1 VIVLVSV
8 ICAPAVS
15 VCAAAVTVRVA
26 PGPVIVRV
34 YSQLFNC
41 ICIEAVEH
49 NEPEFAEQF
58 CLRQEKTDKK
68 MKPEPEEV
76 LSESRRLHR
85 RNCTC

>member
-1 VIVLVSV
+1 VIVLVCV

-34 YSQLFNC
+34 YPKLVIC

-58 CLRQEKTDKK
+58 CLRQEKTDKR
-68 MKPEPEEV
+68 MMPELEEV
-76 LSESRRLHR
+76 LSRSRRLHR